1 MTSHTGRLY
10 ALAASLAAFFV
21 LWAAIAANPWKAAAG
36 DPRLAALAQRQQLLR
51 RDARIVRQIVQ
62 QRTSAAAARAKAR
75 SAAAASPP
83 PAVRVV
89 TLPPLVVTR
98 TS

>member
-10 ALAASLAAFFV
+10 AAAVSLAAFFT
-21 LWAAIAANPWKAAAG
+21 LWAAIAANPWKATSS
-36 DPRLAALAQRQQLLR
+36 DPRLTALAQREAVLR
-51 RDARIVRQIVQ
+51 RDAKLVRQIVAR
-62 QRTSAAAARAKAR
+62 RTATAAAARR
-75 SAAAASPP
+75 TAAAT
-83 PAVRVV
+83 PAPVRIV